1 MSKKRAYIR
10 KRRSVHLRCRQKA
23 ENARKVRSR
32 QKPVQSPESASVT
45 FQAAATLWHRTNVA
59 RYKGATAVKYENLLR
74 SHILPELGARQLEE
88 INTLLLADF
97 MNAKLHCGRL
107 DHSGG
112 LSSSYVR
119 SMMLLVLDIMEFA
132 AAEGLCPPV
141 KTTLQTP
148 AANRRE
154 VVILDTD
161 ALRRL
166 ETYLL
171 AKPDI
176 TGTGI
181 LISLHTGLRISEVCA
196 LRWEDIDFRKAVL
209 HVRSTVARVRGTDGG
224 TATRLIIDTPKTKSS
239 LRDIPLSRQLMAVLL
254 PLYEK
259 RRSEY
264 VISDKSGFVSPR
276 TYEYSDL
283 KLAYGE
289 QAPIVK
295 EMAIIVSGLHNNF
308 VIEDLLRDMSARCGI
323 DDINSFAET
332 FAVCNRLGGNLK
344 KVVVDSRDIISD
356 KIEIE
361 MEIQTTVAANK
372 NEINIMCVMPF
383 VIIAMMG
390 TMGQASITANTPLNV
405 LVKLIAIFMFVI
417 AYKLGRKIMDIKV

>member
-196 LRWEDIDFRKAVL
+196 LRWEGYRLSEGRSSCPL
-209 HVRSTVARVRGTDGG
+209 HRGPCQGNRWRNRHQTHHRHPENQVVPTGYPPVPTTDGG
-224 TATRLIIDTPKTKSS
+224 
-239 LRDIPLSRQLMAVLL
+239 
-254 PLYEK
+254 
-259 RRSEY
+259 
-264 VISDKSGFVSPR
+264 
-276 TYEYSDL
+276 
-283 KLAYGE
+283 
-289 QAPIVK
+289 APAPV
-295 EMAIIVSGLHNNF
+295 
-308 VIEDLLRDMSARCGI
+308 
-323 DDINSFAET
+323 
-332 FAVCNRLGGNLK
+332 
-344 KVVVDSRDIISD
+344 
-356 KIEIE
+356 
-361 MEIQTTVAANK
+361 
-372 NEINIMCVMPF
+372 
-383 VIIAMMG
+383 
-390 TMGQASITANTPLNV
+390 
-405 LVKLIAIFMFVI
+405 
-417 AYKLGRKIMDIKV
+417 

>member
-1 MSKKRAYIR
+1 M
-10 KRRSVHLRCRQKA
+10 
-23 ENARKVRSR
+23 
-32 QKPVQSPESASVT
+32 T

-264 VISDKSGFVSPR
+264 VISDKMPESG
-276 TYEYSDL
+276 
-283 KLAYGE
+283 
-289 QAPIVK
+289 
-295 EMAIIVSGLHNNF
+295 
-308 VIEDLLRDMSARCGI
+308 RDW
-323 DDINSFAET
+323 
-332 FAVCNRLGGNLK
+332 
-344 KVVVDSRDIISD
+344 
-356 KIEIE
+356 
-361 MEIQTTVAANK
+361 
-372 NEINIMCVMPF
+372 MC
-383 VIIAMMG
+383 
-390 TMGQASITANTPLNV
+390 
-405 LVKLIAIFMFVI
+405 
-417 AYKLGRKIMDIKV
+417 

>member
-1 MSKKRAYIR
+1 M
-10 KRRSVHLRCRQKA
+10 
-23 ENARKVRSR
+23 
-32 QKPVQSPESASVT
+32 T

-171 AKPDI
+171 AMIPASQ
-176 TGTGI
+176 
-181 LISLHTGLRISEVCA
+181 ISSLPS
-196 LRWEDIDFRKAVL
+196 KA
-209 HVRSTVARVRGTDGG
+209 A
-224 TATRLIIDTPKTKSS
+224 TAT
-239 LRDIPLSRQLMAVLL
+239 IPLSRV
-254 PLYEK
+254 
-259 RRSEY
+259 
-264 VISDKSGFVSPR
+264 R
-276 TYEYSDL
+276 T
-283 KLAYGE
+283 
-289 QAPIVK
+289 
-295 EMAIIVSGLHNNF
+295 
-308 VIEDLLRDMSARCGI
+308 
-323 DDINSFAET
+323 
-332 FAVCNRLGGNLK
+332 
-344 KVVVDSRDIISD
+344 
-356 KIEIE
+356 
-361 MEIQTTVAANK
+361 
-372 NEINIMCVMPF
+372 
-383 VIIAMMG
+383 
-390 TMGQASITANTPLNV
+390 
-405 LVKLIAIFMFVI
+405 
-417 AYKLGRKIMDIKV
+417 

>member
-1 MSKKRAYIR
+1 M
-10 KRRSVHLRCRQKA
+10 
-23 ENARKVRSR
+23 
-32 QKPVQSPESASVT
+32 T

-276 TYEYSDL
+276 TYEYRFHRVLDRCGLPSINYANALNRAVDSISESIEMSDGTDCQTAL
-283 KLAYGE
+283 EKTMHREKVL
-289 QAPIVK
+289 
-295 EMAIIVSGLHNNF
+295 IIVVPEEATEFASLLQEIANE
-308 VIEDLLRDMSARCGI
+308 IEQETGVKVNITYRDKA
-323 DDINSFAET
+323 
-332 FAVCNRLGGNLK
+332 LGG
-344 KVVVDSRDIISD
+344 
-356 KIEIE
+356 
-361 MEIQTTVAANK
+361 
-372 NEINIMCVMPF
+372 
-383 VIIAMMG
+383 
-390 TMGQASITANTPLNV
+390 
-405 LVKLIAIFMFVI
+405 
-417 AYKLGRKIMDIKV
+417 

>member
-1 MSKKRAYIR
+1 M
-10 KRRSVHLRCRQKA
+10 
-23 ENARKVRSR
+23 
-32 QKPVQSPESASVT
+32 T

-239 LRDIPLSRQLMAVLL
+239 LRDI
-254 PLYEK
+254 
-259 RRSEY
+259 
-264 VISDKSGFVSPR
+264 
-276 TYEYSDL
+276 L
-283 KLAYGE
+283 K
-289 QAPIVK
+289 
-295 EMAIIVSGLHNNF
+295 VSGTMEGDQTGEGTMNRQFIAFYHVTDENHVRFCVGLPKDDSSASYAALDAAMDTL
-308 VIEDLLRDMSARCGI
+308 IE
-323 DDINSFAET
+323 
-332 FAVCNRLGGNLK
+332 NLK
-344 KVVVDSRDIISD
+344 K
-356 KIEIE
+356 
-361 MEIQTTVAANK
+361 AA
-372 NEINIMCVMPF
+372 
-383 VIIAMMG
+383 
-390 TMGQASITANTPLNV
+390 
-405 LVKLIAIFMFVI
+405 
-417 AYKLGRKIMDIKV
+417 

>member
-1 MSKKRAYIR
+1 M
-10 KRRSVHLRCRQKA
+10 
-23 ENARKVRSR
+23 
-32 QKPVQSPESASVT
+32 T

-209 HVRSTVARVRGTDGG
+209 HVRSTVARVRGTDRG

-276 TYEYSDL
+276 TYEYRFHRVLD
-283 KLAYGE
+283 
-289 QAPIVK
+289 
-295 EMAIIVSGLHNNF
+295 
-308 VIEDLLRDMSARCGI
+308 RCGLPS
-323 DDINSFAET
+323 INYHALRHT
-332 FAVCNRLGGNLK
+332 FATRCIELG
-344 KVVVDSRDIISD
+344 VDVKTLS
-356 KIEIE
+356 EILGHANVSTTLNTYVHSS
-361 MEIQTTVAANK
+361 MERKREQLEK
-372 NEINIMCVMPF
+372 LF
-383 VIIAMMG
+383 VE
-390 TMGQASITANTPLNV
+390 S
-405 LVKLIAIFMFVI
+405 
-417 AYKLGRKIMDIKV
+417 Y

>member
-10 KRRSVHLRCRQKA
+10 KRRNVHLRCRQKA

-32 QKPVQSPESASVT
+32 QKLVQSPEPASVT

-112 LSSSYVR
+112 LASSYVR

-148 AANRRE
+148 AANRQE

-181 LISLHTGLRISEVCA
+181 LISLHTGLRISG
-196 LRWEDIDFRKAVL
+196 RI
-209 HVRSTVARVRGTDGG
+209 STFGR
-224 TATRLIIDTPKTKSS
+224 PFFMS
-239 LRDIPLSRQLMAVLL
+239 
-254 PLYEK
+254 
-259 RRSEY
+259 
-264 VISDKSGFVSPR
+264 
-276 TYEYSDL
+276 
-283 KLAYGE
+283 
-289 QAPIVK
+289 APPWP
-295 EMAIIVSGLHNNF
+295 VSG
-308 VIEDLLRDMSARCGI
+308 EPMAEPPPDSSSTPRKPSRPYGI
-323 DDINSFAET
+323 SPCPDN
-332 FAVCNRLGGNLK
+332 
-344 KVVVDSRDIISD
+344 
-356 KIEIE
+356 
-361 MEIQTTVAANK
+361 
-372 NEINIMCVMPF
+372 
-383 VIIAMMG
+383 
-390 TMGQASITANTPLNV
+390 
-405 LVKLIAIFMFVI
+405 
-417 AYKLGRKIMDIKV
+417 

>member
-1 MSKKRAYIR
+1 M
-10 KRRSVHLRCRQKA
+10 
-23 ENARKVRSR
+23 
-32 QKPVQSPESASVT
+32 T

-148 AANRRE
+148 AVNRRE

-196 LRWEDIDFRKAVL
+196 LRWEDAVQRRIPPRDHGGGDICL
-209 HVRSTVARVRGTDGG
+209 SEPDGDDRCRWD
-224 TATRLIIDTPKTKSS
+224 AA
-239 LRDIPLSRQLMAVLL
+239 Q
-254 PLYEK
+254 
-259 RRSEY
+259 
-264 VISDKSGFVSPR
+264 
-276 TYEYSDL
+276 
-283 KLAYGE
+283 YGGADRAE
-289 QAPIVK
+289 QAAPG
-295 EMAIIVSGLHNNF
+295 A
-308 VIEDLLRDMSARCGI
+308 
-323 DDINSFAET
+323 
-332 FAVCNRLGGNLK
+332 
-344 KVVVDSRDIISD
+344 
-356 KIEIE
+356 
-361 MEIQTTVAANK
+361 
-372 NEINIMCVMPF
+372 
-383 VIIAMMG
+383 
-390 TMGQASITANTPLNV
+390 
-405 LVKLIAIFMFVI
+405 
-417 AYKLGRKIMDIKV
+417 